1 MQWLLCADKDGAQR
15 GTVYRHQQHWC
26 MTLPKACM
34 SFIKDVSVSAGH
46 GAMLHGVTRF
56 IIVPDNFRS
65 VGS

>member
-1 MQWLLCADKDGAQR
+1 MQWLLCADKDVAQR

-26 MTLPKACM
+26 MRLPEPCM
-34 SFIKDVSVSAGH
+34 SFSKDVSVSVGH
-46 GAMLHGVTRF
+46 VAMPHGVARF